1 MSILAALGAGAKL
14 LGSAS
19 TLINAG
25 TGIYNALK
33 GTSGSGSSAASS
45 YNQAHSEGGSTMTSE
60 SGVNMGQTQ
69 ELAKYFLG
77 QSQQAQGMQSLQNNK
92 NSLMALGLNTLGAI
106 QQGVYNRIQQD
117 AAMDYNSAE
126 AAANRAW
133 QEKMS
138 NTSYQRAMADMKAAG
153 LNPILAYAQGGASTP
168 GGAQGS
174 IGQSSMTAP
183 SVGTQ
188 SASMPTI
195 SGTVANYS
203 KTKAESWNW
212 MDSKGEMHSS
222 GYNSYQTDFPDLT
235 GWLNKN
241 NNSGKSTA
249 AGKAGNN
256 TVDALSGADH
266 KARSGKVPNL
276 NPMNKYINGGK

>member
-1 MSILAALGAGAKL
+1 MSILAALATGAKL
-14 LGSAS
+14 LGGVS

-33 GTSGSGSSAASS
+33 GTSGSGWSAANS
-45 YNQAHSEGGSTMTSE
+45 YNQAHGEGGSTMTSE

-133 QEKMS
+133 QERMS
-138 NTSYQRAMADMKAAG
+138 NTSYQRAAEDMRKAG
-153 LNPILAYAQGGASTP
+153 INPILAAQQGGASTP

-174 IGQSSMTAP
+174 IGQSSMNAP

-212 MDSKGEMHSS
+212 TDSKGEMHSS

-235 GWLNKN
+235 PWFNQN

-249 AGKAGNN
+249 AG
-256 TVDALSGADH
+256 
-266 KARSGKVPNL
+266 
-276 NPMNKYINGGK
+276 GGKKDKQGFGGSKGGSFK

>member
-1 MSILAALGAGAKL
+1 MSILAALTTGAKL
-14 LGSAS
+14 LGGVS

-25 TGIYNALK
+25 SGIYNALK
-33 GTSGSGSSAASS
+33 GTSGSGATSSSGYQTSQGAS
-45 YNQAHSEGGSTMTSE
+45 GSTMTGE
-60 SGVNMGQTQ
+60 SGVNVDQTKD
-69 ELAKYFLG
+69 LSKFFLG

-117 AAMDYNSAE
+117 AAMSYNSAE

-133 QEKMS
+133 QERMS
-138 NTSYQRAMADMKAAG
+138 NTSYQRAMDDMQKAG
-153 LNPILAYAQGGASTP
+153 LNPILAYQQGGASTP

-174 IGQSSMTAP
+174 IGQSSMSAP

-203 KTKAESWNW
+203 KNKAESWSW
-212 MDSKGEMHSS
+212 TDSHGEQHSS
-222 GYNSYQTDFPDLT
+222 GYNSYQTDFPDLSQ
-235 GWLNKN
+235 WLNQN
-241 NNSGKSTA
+241 NNSGKQTA
-249 AGKAGNN
+249 TSDKRDKDGF
-256 TVDALSGADH
+256 
-266 KARSGKVPNL
+266 
-276 NPMNKYINGGK
+276 GGSRGGSFK

>member
-1 MSILAALGAGAKL
+1 MSFLAMLGTAAKV
-14 LGSAS
+14 LGGAS

-33 GTSGSGSSAASS
+33 GTSGSGATSSSGYQTSQGAS
-45 YNQAHSEGGSTMTSE
+45 GSTMTGE
-60 SGVNMGQTQ
+60 SGVNMDQTKD
-69 ELAKYFLG
+69 LAKYFLG

-92 NSLMALGLNTLGAI
+92 NSLLALGLNTLGAI

-117 AAMDYNSAE
+117 AAMKYNSAE

-133 QEKMS
+133 QERMS
-138 NTSYQRAMADMKAAG
+138 NTSYQRAMADMEKAG

-168 GGAQGS
+168 TGAHGS
-174 IGQSSMTAP
+174 IGQSSISAP

-195 SGTVANYS
+195 SGTMANYS
-203 KTKAESWNW
+203 RQKAESWSW
-212 MDSKGEMHSS
+212 TDSHGEQHSS

-235 GWLNKN
+235 PWLNQN
-241 NNSGKSTA
+241 NNSAKKIEMG
-249 AGKAGNN
+249 
-256 TVDALSGADH
+256 
-266 KARSGKVPNL
+266 
-276 NPMNKYINGGK
+276 GGKTHGGGAGRGR

>member
-1 MSILAALGAGAKL
+1 MSFLGILGTAGKVL
-14 LGSAS
+14 SGAS

-33 GTSGSGSSAASS
+33 GTSGSGATSSSGYQTSQGAS
-45 YNQAHSEGGSTMTSE
+45 GSTMTGE
-60 SGVNMGQTQ
+60 SGVNMDQTK

-92 NSLMALGLNTLGAI
+92 NSLLALGLNTLGAI

-117 AAMDYNSAE
+117 AAMKYNSAE

-138 NTSYQRAMADMKAAG
+138 NTSYQRAMADMKKAG

-168 GGAQGS
+168 TGAHGT
-174 IGQSSMTAP
+174 IGQSSMSAP

-195 SGTVANYS
+195 SGTMANYS
-203 KTKAESWNW
+203 RQKAESWSW
-212 MDSKGEMHSS
+212 TDSHGEQHSS

-235 GWLNKN
+235 PWLNQN
-241 NNSGKSTA
+241 NNSAKKTE
-249 AGKAGNN
+249 
-256 TVDALSGADH
+256 
-266 KARSGKVPNL
+266 
-276 NPMNKYINGGK
+276 MNGGKTHGGGAGRGR

>member
-1 MSILAALGAGAKL
+1 MSFLAALATGAKL
-14 LGSAS
+14 LGGVS
-19 TLINAG
+19 TLVNAG

-33 GTSGSGSSAASS
+33 GTSGSGWSAADS
-45 YNQAHSEGGSTMTSE
+45 YNQAHGEGGSTMTSE

-133 QEKMS
+133 QERMS
-138 NTSYQRAMADMKAAG
+138 NTSYQRAMEDMKKAG

-174 IGQSSMTAP
+174 IGQSSMNAP

-212 MDSKGEMHSS
+212 TDSKGEMHSS

-235 GWLNKN
+235 PWLNQN
-241 NNSGKSTA
+241 NNSAK
-249 AGKAGNN
+249 KAGSN
-256 TVDALSGADH
+256 TVDALSGADR
-266 KARSGKVPNL
+266 KAKSGKVPNL
-276 NPMNKYINGGK
+276 NPMNKYIYGGK